1 MKNNQN
7 GKQVKSK
14 NCGTKNCGKNCGKND
29 AKSEKQGYNGNGE
42 NE

>member
-14 NCGTKNCGKNCGKND
+14 NCGTKNCGKNCGKKGVSD
-29 AKSEKQGYNGNGE
+29 EKQGFNHGGNE
-42 NE
+42 

>member
-14 NCGTKNCGKNCGKND
+14 NCGSKNCGSKNCKNS
-29 AKSEKQGYNGNGE
+29 ANEEKQGFKHGGNE
-42 NE
+42 

>member
-7 GKQVKSK
+7 AKQVKSK
-14 NCGTKNCGKNCGKND
+14 NCGAKNCGSKNCKNN
-29 AKSEKQGYNGNGE
+29 ANSEKQGYNNNGN